1 MKAVVLLSG
10 GLDSTTCLAKAAHD
24 GRECY
29 ALTIRYGQRH
39 RCELAAARA
48 VAARFRVT
56 EHRFASVDL
65 GQFGA
70 SALTSPD
77 IEVPKGDSAPNPDAE
92 SNEIPVTYVPAR
104 NTVFLSIALAWAEV
118 LEADEIWLGV
128 NAVDYSGYPD
138 CRPEFLRAFENLA
151 ALATKVGVAGRGAP
165 RIVAPLV
172 ELTKA
177 RIVQLGLSLGVD
189 YAMTSTCY
197 DPSESGVPCRSCEA
211 CRLRERGFAEAGQ
224 LDPLVEFGPRY
235 ALPEQDSR

>member
-10 GLDSTTCLAKAAHD
+10 GLDSTTCLAKAVHD
-24 GRECY
+24 GRECF

-39 RCELAAARA
+39 ACELAAARA
-48 VAARFRVT
+48 VAAQFGVA
-56 EHRFASVDL
+56 EHRFAMVDL

-77 IEVPKGDSAPNPDAE
+77 IEVPKGEPVPSSG
-92 SNEIPVTYVPAR
+92 SNEIPITYVPAR

-138 CRPEFLRAFENLA
+138 CRPEFLRAFEGLA

-172 ELTKA
+172 ESTKA
-177 RIVQLGLSLGVD
+177 RIVGLGVSLGVD

-211 CRLRERGFAEAGQ
+211 CLLRERGFAEAGL

-235 ALPEQDSR
+235 TVHEQESR